1 MPLKFTENEKSGVS
15 EGKKGVKRGENDEN
29 YHLRKLLFLP
39 KNLEEWWRKSYLCN
53 RNLLVNRE
61 KLW

>member
-1 MPLKFTENEKSGVS
+1 MSLKFTENAKKRLS
-15 EGKKGVKRGENDEN
+15 EGEKGGENDEN
-29 YHLRKLLFLP
+29 YHLLKLLFLP
-39 KNLEEWWRKSYLCN
+39 KNLEEWWRKSYLCK